1 MKQAYR
7 YLSILFILFFVV
19 DTMRADGGDV
29 LERIVRL
36 PKTKGTVYSLL
47 GNVSQQSGYM
57 FIYDSKVIDN
67 DVVVKI
73 KGGERSIRQA
83 VYDIVGDTGLRLTL
97 PRSCSEE
104 GMPKYPLRVQVS
116 RFRMLHSA

>member
-47 GNVSQQSGYM
+47 GNVSRQSGYM

-67 DVVVKI
+67 DAVVKI

-83 VYDIVGDTGLRLTL
+83 VYDIVGDTGL
-97 PRSCSEE
+97 E
-104 GMPKYPLRVQVS
+104 
-116 RFRMLHSA
+116 F

>member
-36 PKTKGTVYSLL
+36 PKSKGTVYSLL
-47 GNVSQQSGYM
+47 GNVSQQSG
-57 FIYDSKVIDN
+57 
-67 DVVVKI
+67 
-73 KGGERSIRQA
+73 
-83 VYDIVGDTGLRLTL
+83 
-97 PRSCSEE
+97 
-104 GMPKYPLRVQVS
+104 
-116 RFRMLHSA
+116 

>member
-7 YLSILFILFFVV
+7 YLSILFMLFFVV

-36 PKTKGTVYSLL
+36 PKSKGTVYSLL

-67 DVVVKI
+67 DAVVKI
-73 KGGERSIRQA
+73 R
-83 VYDIVGDTGLRLTL
+83 
-97 PRSCSEE
+97 EE
-104 GMPKYPLRVQVS
+104 NDLFAKQCTI
-116 RFRMLHSA
+116 

>member
-47 GNVSQQSGYM
+47 GNVSQQSGYSLFM
-57 FIYDSKVIDN
+57 T
-67 DVVVKI
+67 VKSLI
-73 KGGERSIRQA
+73 
-83 VYDIVGDTGLRLTL
+83 
-97 PRSCSEE
+97 
-104 GMPKYPLRVQVS
+104 M
-116 RFRMLHSA
+116 MLS

>member
-57 FIYDSKVIDN
+57 FTEVSQVN
-67 DVVVKI
+67 
-73 KGGERSIRQA
+73 
-83 VYDIVGDTGLRLTL
+83 
-97 PRSCSEE
+97 
-104 GMPKYPLRVQVS
+104 KYQLAC
-116 RFRMLHSA
+116 L